1 MTSPDA
7 KKLWRRAIKS
17 TSIVNVF
24 IAEKIMNYTNLHSIM
39 SNLVAEVEKI
49 LQRMSLPVARNV
61 TKTKVVVIGSDGVE
75 RHLDADLLENR

>member
-1 MTSPDA
+1 
-7 KKLWRRAIKS
+7 
-17 TSIVNVF
+17 
-24 IAEKIMNYTNLHSIM
+24 M

-75 RHLDADLLENR
+75 RHLDADLLENE

>member
-1 MTSPDA
+1 
-7 KKLWRRAIKS
+7 
-17 TSIVNVF
+17 
-24 IAEKIMNYTNLHSIM
+24 MNYTNLHSIM

-75 RHLDADLLENR
+75 RHLDADLIENE